1 MKTYSI
7 NESNIGIKTGS
18 GIAGRIADLNMSC
31 CDTKEEYERKFKK
44 LNFIVTPYETKKDT
58 LR

>member
-18 GIAGRIADLNMSC
+18 GIAGRIAALNMNC
-31 CDTKEEYERKFKK
+31 CDTREEYERKYKK
-44 LNFIVTPYETKKDT
+44 LALVITPYDEKKDT

>member
-1 MKTYSI
+1 MKTYSN

-18 GIAGRIADLNMSC
+18 GIAGRIAALNMNC
-31 CDTKEEYERKFKK
+31 CDTKEEYERKYKK
-44 LNFIVTPYETKKDT
+44 LALVIKKDT